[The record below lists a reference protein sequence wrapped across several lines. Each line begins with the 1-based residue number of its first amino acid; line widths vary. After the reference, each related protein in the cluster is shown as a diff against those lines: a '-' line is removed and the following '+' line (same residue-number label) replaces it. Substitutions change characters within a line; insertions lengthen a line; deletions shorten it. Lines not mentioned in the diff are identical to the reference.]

1 MLFRSNVPVTVEA
14 GGRSITAKVD
24 EKEKSGAAVL
34 GAFSLVKGRSVSIT
48 ISNEGTDGYVV
59 ADGVQLRRK

>member
-1 MLFRSNVPVTVEA
+1 MTV
-14 GGRSITAKVD
+14 KVD

-34 GAFSLVKGRSVSIT
+34 GTFALAKGRSVSIA
-48 ISNEGTDGYVV
+48 ISNKDTDGYVV